1 MGLFSAIT
9 NFLSGGLGTQIVN
22 KVMAEF
28 PDPLTPEQKA
38 NIQASILEA
47 SREYELKLLTIAN
60 QEEND
65 FNTRVQQLEGTA
77 SDLKQFGFIGKVII
91 FLRGLQRPVWGF
103 SVLIMDLMIFSGH
116 WNLKDV
122 VSVVGTDTVV
132 GQNIESAFWMINF
145 LVLGFLFGER
155 AMRNVM
161 PLFKGIQIQ
170 TKE

>member
-1 MGLFSAIT
+1 
-9 NFLSGGLGTQIVN
+9 
-22 KVMAEF
+22 MAEF